1 MRISSL
7 IAAVENVSINVGSK
21 LFVAGKDFMDDV
33 SKEAAVRAQYKAET
47 AAVRRAR
54 LDELRA
60 LAEQQDVMVMRAAQ
74 AKAKRVVAK
83 AKRKAR

>member
-1 MRISSL
+1 MRLSSL

-21 LFVAGKDFMDDV
+21 LAVASKEFFDDV

-60 LAEQQDVMVMRAAQ
+60 LAEAQDALVAKRAVAKSRRR
-74 AKAKRVVAK
+74 KAK
-83 AKRKAR
+83 